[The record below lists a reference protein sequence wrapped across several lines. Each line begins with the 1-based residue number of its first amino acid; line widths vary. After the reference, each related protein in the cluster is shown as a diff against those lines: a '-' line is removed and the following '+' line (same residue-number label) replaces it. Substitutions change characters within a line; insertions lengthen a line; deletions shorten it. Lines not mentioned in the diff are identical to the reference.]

1 MRRTAFGPWVTTAAL
16 AALPFAAFYA
26 LPLDRS
32 WLIAALVG
40 PVVVAALLPVAI
52 RRSRRILNSTR
63 PLVDT
68 ARTLILLL
76 TMIVLAFAST
86 YDACS
91 ETHSPGEVR
100 GLETKTDAVYFTVT
114 ILSTVG
120 FGDIYPAGQT
130 ARAVATLHMV
140 SNLVLVAVS
149 VRLVTWAARRR
160 ADGTRLLSEAP
171 TPPRL
176 GGQRLSPSG
185 PSGRGKTSLA
195 AASPAAW
202 TDGTRDDACCGRWSH
217 ASVG

>member
-1 MRRTAFGPWVTTAAL
+1 MTAAL

-40 PVVVAALLPVAI
+40 PAVVAALLPVAI
-52 RRSRRILNSTR
+52 RRSRRILNSTK

-76 TMIVLAFAST
+76 TMTVLAFAST
-86 YDACS
+86 YYAL

-171 TPPRL
+171 TPPR
-176 GGQRLSPSG
+176 PEDSG
-185 PSGRGKTSLA
+185 
-195 AASPAAW
+195 
-202 TDGTRDDACCGRWSH
+202 
-217 ASVG
+217 